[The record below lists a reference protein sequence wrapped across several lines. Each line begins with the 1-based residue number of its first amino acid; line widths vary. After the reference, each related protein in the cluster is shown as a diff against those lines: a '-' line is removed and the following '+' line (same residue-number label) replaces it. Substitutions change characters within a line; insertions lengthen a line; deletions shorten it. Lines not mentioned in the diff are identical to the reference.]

1 VVQSPQLRATPSHW
15 DLRLAVC
22 RLPSRL
28 ALSASKSLQR
38 ISREEIDC
46 HAVKMASAI
55 QVQVDVHSLRS
66 AQLQIEL
73 KRRGLSS
80 SGKKSDLRR
89 RLEEVRNVA
98 YSESSLPY
106 IA

>member
-1 VVQSPQLRATPSHW
+1 
-15 DLRLAVC
+15 
-22 RLPSRL
+22 
-28 ALSASKSLQR
+28 
-38 ISREEIDC
+38 
-46 HAVKMASAI
+46 MASAI

-89 RLEEVRNVA
+89 RLEEVRIITHSKQTLV
-98 YSESSLPY
+98 Y
-106 IA
+106 IVMGLKVLAIVYLYLFSKTCRLLCCQYVKCALFGV